1 MALPHD
7 VAYWPHE
14 RYTILTANA
23 CESAFPMAA
32 KTPCDRRQGGG
43 VIREPYYIQKTTTNH
58 GSENSFKEDF
68 MKNNMYQRGKM
79 TMVK

>member
-1 MALPHD
+1 MRTLLH
-7 VAYWPHE
+7 
-14 RYTILTANA
+14 
-23 CESAFPMAA
+23 S
-32 KTPCDRRQGGG
+32 K
-43 VIREPYYIQKTTTNH
+43 NH

>member
-1 MALPHD
+1 VEPSSGFHP
-7 VAYWPHE
+7 VTWE
-14 RYTILTANA
+14 R
-23 CESAFPMAA
+23 
-32 KTPCDRRQGGG
+32 
-43 VIREPYYIQKTTTNH
+43 VIREPYYIKKTTTNH